1 MSKMDGEVKMPSI
14 KDLLDAFAASWRV
27 ALVALLAS
35 AGILVAD
42 FYKLEYVADTSRW
55 IINGAFIVGIVSGAI
70 LISYLVSQLAR
81 VISWP
86 FLWYLAKTREKD
98 KEKKL
103 QEHAA
108 GIHDLPEEQRY
119 ILAYFFTTKE
129 RAFAAEINH
138 RRLVPLITRGYVK
151 QQGGTHGALDW
162 PHFIPE
168 HIWNEMALNEEAYTI
183 PKNDLHYP
191 LKNPYFS

>member
-1 MSKMDGEVKMPSI
+1 MPSI
-14 KDLLDAFAASWRV
+14 KDLLDAFAANWRV

-35 AGILVAD
+35 AGLLAAD
-42 FYKLEYVADTSRW
+42 FYKLEYVTDTPRW
-55 IINGAFIVGIVSGAI
+55 VINGAFIVGIVSGAV
-70 LISYLVSQLAR
+70 LISYLVSQVAR
-81 VISWP
+81 FISWP
-86 FLWYLAKTREKD
+86 FLWYRERVKAKNN
-98 KEKKL
+98 EKKL

-108 GIHDLPEEQRY
+108 GIHDLPVDQRY

-138 RRLVPLITRGYVK
+138 RRLVPLITMGYVK
-151 QQGGTHGALDW
+151 QQAGTHGVLDW

-168 HIWNEMALNEEAYTI
+168 HIWQEMTLNEEAYTI